1 MNYIIHNFKTRIFK
15 YPFFDTSKVTIVYAR
30 TEEDADRFNLSSD
43 KSSGL
48 TFIVKKSQY

>member
-1 MNYIIHNFKTRIFK
+1 MGKHYSDLHLNN
-15 YPFFDTSKVTIVYAR
+15 DT
-30 TEEDADRFNLSSD
+30 DRFNLSSD